1 MVRNGSYDAAP
12 QTDEAFE
19 LFIEAQEEFSA
30 PAAAPLPLPPHRAGA
45 GCRLLAV
52 SAALALGAAVRARPG
67 RAAVA
72 LEQAA
77 GQVVRLDERYDQTSV
92 LISQVARLGGATGE
106 DEAKNGKHDSK
117 AVAGDE
123 GQDDATAEE
132 HDGVLATCP
141 DCLQRHSMPQPLNS
155 TSRAFLRSNPGAMDV
170 DWFGE
175 TQKKYFEGAEI
186 VKHGKGMVLTM
197 APFEKVYLMNSE
209 MHTSTNPADFAM
221 LQLVGNSIS
230 LNVDMGA
237 DGPSCGCNVAFFLVS
252 MPGQGGGDHYCDANC
267 VGGHCCA
274 EFDLLEMTVHTL
286 QVTNHA
292 CSDYRKPPHDS
303 QPSSCD
309 HGGSP
314 IVKFGNGAQDFG
326 PGDRFTINAD
336 KPFEFK
342 MEFPVE
348 GGVLKGHITLTQEGR
363 TARQS
368 MNNLDSMK
376 QALEDGMA
384 LVLDAWHSSD
394 LTWLD
399 GGACHTPESC
409 NMKPTVFDS
418 MKLEHLNH
426 EEATGGADR
435 EAAAEAAALAPDRP
449 AIAGAIGRT
458 RSVAAATTAASAI
471 AAVVVSTRVANASG
485 RGELQRQVLRYT

>member
-1 MVRNGSYDAAP
+1 MARDGSYDAAR
-12 QTDEAFE
+12 QTDEASE
-19 LFIEAQEEFSA
+19 LFIEAQEEERSA
-30 PAAAPLPLPPHRAGA
+30 PQRSCLRCRPAAPGPAAALAALA
-45 GCRLLAV
+45 LLAV
-52 SAALALGAAVRARPG
+52 SAALALAVSAAPRARPG
-67 RAAVA
+67 RAAA
-72 LEQAA
+72 PLEQAA
-77 GQVVRLDERYDQTSV
+77 GQVVRLDERYDQTAV
-92 LISQVARLGGATGE
+92 LISQVASLGGATGE
-106 DEAKNGKHDSK
+106 EEGKQGRDDSK
-117 AVAGDE
+117 AVAGDG
-123 GQDDATAEE
+123 GQGDVTAEE
-132 HDGVLATCP
+132 HDGVLVTCP

-155 TSRAFLRSNPGAMDV
+155 TRRAFLESNPGAMDV

-267 VGGHCCA
+267 VGGHCCP
-274 EFDLLEMTVHTL
+274 EFDLLEMNVHTL
-286 QVTNHA
+286 QVTSHA
-292 CSDYRKPPHDS
+292 CSDYHKPPHDS
-303 QPSSCD
+303 QPSSCN

-314 IVKFGNGAQDFG
+314 IVKFGNGGKDFG
-326 PGDRFTINAD
+326 PGDLYTINAD

-368 MNNLDSMK
+368 MNNLDSMR

-384 LVLDAWHSSD
+384 LVLDAWHSND

-399 GGACHTPESC
+399 GGACHAPESC

-426 EEATGGADR
+426 EESHRRRRSGG
-435 EAAAEAAALAPDRP
+435 
-449 AIAGAIGRT
+449 GGGGG
-458 RSVAAATTAASAI
+458 TTCPGQASNCGCEWTHKNGC
-471 AAVVVSTRVANASG
+471 SSDDGSECHCRCCCEHQG
-485 RGELQRQVLRYT
+485 GECIWQT